1 VKRSFI
7 LVFTVLLA
15 LGWLS
20 AAPDK
25 PYCKWTLDEAVRVLN
40 DSPWA
45 TKETFTH
52 VVGGIGS
59 GVQGEKE
66 LYNTYYVRLLSAKPI
81 REAFARI
88 RQLQLH
94 YDTLTEGRK
103 KAVDRQI
110 AAGLKLD
117 VRHWIVVAVAY
128 RSNNPQDQ
136 AGVDRFFQD
145 QTTETMRNRAF
156 LSSERLSRVELFA
169 YYPPKEGTVGAK
181 FVFPR
186 VSRGVPVVKPADKQF
201 VFEFDTPG
209 SGPQLRARFS
219 ITEMIVDGE
228 LVL

>member
-1 VKRSFI
+1 MKRPFI
-7 LVFTVLLA
+7 LIFTVLLA
-15 LGWLS
+15 LAWLS

-25 PYCKWTLDEAVRVLN
+25 PYRDWTLNEAVRILN

-52 VVGGIGS
+52 VIGGIGS

-66 LYNTYYVRLLSAKPI
+66 LYNTYYVRLLSARPI

-94 YDTLTEGRK
+94 YDTLSEGRR
-103 KAVDRQI
+103 KAIDRQI

-136 AGVDRFFQD
+136 AGVERFFQD

-156 LSSERLSRVELFA
+156 LSGDRLSRVELIA

-186 VSRGVPVVKPADKQF
+186 FQKGIPIVKPADNQL
-201 VFEFDTPG
+201 VFEFDTPD

-219 ITEMIVDGE
+219 IAEMIIDGE